1 MILISGRSGL
11 KIGCSYISIAA
22 KQEPTT
28 LQLQDGNNW
37 VGSSSAEK
45 DMELQWITDWMSQ
58 QF

>member
-11 KIGCSYISIAA
+11 KIACSYISIAA

-28 LQLQDGNNW
+28 VQIQDGNNW

-45 DMELQWITDWMSQ
+45 DTELQWITDWMSQ

>member
-1 MILISGRSGL
+1 MVLINGRSGL

-22 KQEPTT
+22 KQEPITV
-28 LQLQDGNNW
+28 QLQDGNNW
-37 VGSSSAEK
+37 VGSSSAET

>member
-28 LQLQDGNNW
+28 TRLQDGNNW
-37 VGSSSAEK
+37 VGSSSAAK
-45 DMELQWITDWMSQ
+45 DTER
-58 QF
+58 